1 LTIVI
6 VVTQAKLLKL
16 GIMDFLYFIIY
27 PKDIL
32 KKQVYILQSIK
43 TQVYGYP
50 QTVFYQQEKTLHMK
64 TLLIYRRLLIQT
76 YTSEEISAM
85 LLNLYIAL
93 ADNDLQDIKS
103 IIERF
108 EITYEEIEQIQ
119 TLTNKLL
126 TSN

>member
-1 LTIVI
+1 
-6 VVTQAKLLKL
+6 
-16 GIMDFLYFIIY
+16 M
-27 PKDIL
+27 
-32 KKQVYILQSIK
+32 
-43 TQVYGYP
+43 
-50 QTVFYQQEKTLHMK
+50 
-64 TLLIYRRLLIQT
+64 LIQT
-76 YTSEEISAM
+76 YTSEEISEM

>member
-1 LTIVI
+1 
-6 VVTQAKLLKL
+6 
-16 GIMDFLYFIIY
+16 
-27 PKDIL
+27 
-32 KKQVYILQSIK
+32 
-43 TQVYGYP
+43 
-50 QTVFYQQEKTLHMK
+50 MK
-64 TLLIYRRLLIQT
+64 TLLIYRRLLIQA
-76 YTSEEISAM
+76 YTSEEISEM

>member
-1 LTIVI
+1 
-6 VVTQAKLLKL
+6 
-16 GIMDFLYFIIY
+16 
-27 PKDIL
+27 
-32 KKQVYILQSIK
+32 
-43 TQVYGYP
+43 
-50 QTVFYQQEKTLHMK
+50 MK
-64 TLLIYRRLLIQT
+64 TLLIYNRLIIQA
-76 YTSEEISAM
+76 YTSKEISEM

-108 EITYEEIEQIQ
+108 DITYEEIEQIQ

>member
-1 LTIVI
+1 M
-6 VVTQAKLLKL
+6 AKVLLLKQ
-16 GIMDFLYFIIY
+16 IAFIKNFTFNNKKLY
-27 PKDIL
+27 
-32 KKQVYILQSIK
+32 
-43 TQVYGYP
+43 T
-50 QTVFYQQEKTLHMK
+50 MK
-64 TLLIYRRLLIQT
+64 TLLIYRRLLIQA

>member
-1 LTIVI
+1 
-6 VVTQAKLLKL
+6 
-16 GIMDFLYFIIY
+16 
-27 PKDIL
+27 
-32 KKQVYILQSIK
+32 
-43 TQVYGYP
+43 
-50 QTVFYQQEKTLHMK
+50 MK
-64 TLLIYRRLLIQT
+64 TLLIYRRLLIQA

-93 ADNDLQDIKS
+93 ADNDEFDIKS

-126 TSN
+126 TLN

>member
-1 LTIVI
+1 
-6 VVTQAKLLKL
+6 
-16 GIMDFLYFIIY
+16 
-27 PKDIL
+27 
-32 KKQVYILQSIK
+32 
-43 TQVYGYP
+43 
-50 QTVFYQQEKTLHMK
+50 MK
-64 TLLIYRRLLIQT
+64 TFKIYERLIIQT

-108 EITYEEIEQIQ
+108 EITYEEIEQIEN
-119 TLTNKLL
+119 LTKKLL

>member
-1 LTIVI
+1 M
-6 VVTQAKLLKL
+6 AKVLLSKQ
-16 GIMDFLYFIIY
+16 IAFI
-27 PKDIL
+27 KNFTFNN
-32 KKQVYILQSIK
+32 K
-43 TQVYGYP
+43 
-50 QTVFYQQEKTLHMK
+50 KTLHMK
-64 TLLIYRRLLIQT
+64 TFKIYYRLIWELN
-76 YTSEEISAM
+76 YTSEEVSEM

-126 TSN
+126 T

>member
-1 LTIVI
+1 
-6 VVTQAKLLKL
+6 
-16 GIMDFLYFIIY
+16 
-27 PKDIL
+27 
-32 KKQVYILQSIK
+32 
-43 TQVYGYP
+43 
-50 QTVFYQQEKTLHMK
+50 MK
-64 TLLIYRRLLIQT
+64 TLVIYRRLLIQA
-76 YTSEEISAM
+76 YTSEEISKM

-108 EITYEEIEQIQ
+108 EITYEEIQQIQ

>member
-1 LTIVI
+1 
-6 VVTQAKLLKL
+6 
-16 GIMDFLYFIIY
+16 
-27 PKDIL
+27 
-32 KKQVYILQSIK
+32 
-43 TQVYGYP
+43 
-50 QTVFYQQEKTLHMK
+50 MK
-64 TLLIYRRLLIQT
+64 TFKIYYRLIWELN
-76 YTSEEISAM
+76 YTSEEVSEM

>member
-1 LTIVI
+1 
-6 VVTQAKLLKL
+6 
-16 GIMDFLYFIIY
+16 
-27 PKDIL
+27 
-32 KKQVYILQSIK
+32 
-43 TQVYGYP
+43 
-50 QTVFYQQEKTLHMK
+50 MK
-64 TLLIYRRLLIQT
+64 TLLIYRRLLIQA

-93 ADNDLQDIKS
+93 ADNDEFDIKS

>member
-1 LTIVI
+1 
-6 VVTQAKLLKL
+6 
-16 GIMDFLYFIIY
+16 
-27 PKDIL
+27 
-32 KKQVYILQSIK
+32 
-43 TQVYGYP
+43 
-50 QTVFYQQEKTLHMK
+50 MK
-64 TLLIYRRLLIQT
+64 TLKIYYRLIWELN

-85 LLNLYIAL
+85 LLNLFIAL